1 MRVQTVRSIAFPPLL
16 KVLIVLVVLPGAW
29 ACGGNE
35 PPVPAVATPTLTLS
49 YQRAP
54 AGSPLELTYRF
65 VVAESATFAE
75 DYRVFAHVV
84 DADEER
90 MWSDDHNPPVP
101 TSQWKPGQTVEYTR
115 TIFVPVFPYIG
126 NATINIGLHSVMTG
140 PAGEQARLPL
150 AGEDVGQR
158 AYRVARLEL
167 LPQTENLFTIF
178 KDGWHPAELAGDSGG
193 VEWQWTKKEAT
204 LAFKNPRKDTLFYF
218 EVDSPVARLVGG
230 QQIEI
235 IIGGQTV
242 DAFPLGTDAQLL
254 RKVRISP
261 AQLGDGEMAELRISV
276 DKAIV
281 PALTPE
287 AASKDPRELGVRVFH
302 AFVDPR

>member
-1 MRVQTVRSIAFPPLL
+1 MRSSIARSIAFASARRRSSLA
-16 KVLIVLVVLPGAW
+16 GW
-29 ACGGNE
+29 ACGGSE
-35 PPVPAVATPTLTLS
+35 PPAPPVATPTLTLS
-49 YQRAP
+49 HERAP
-54 AGSPLELTYRF
+54 AGSPLEMTYKF
-65 VVAESATFAE
+65 VVADGASFAE
-75 DYRVFAHVV
+75 DYRVFVHVV

-90 MWSDDHNPPVP
+90 MWSDDHNPPMP
-101 TSQWKPGQTVEYTR
+101 TSQWKPGQTIEYTR

-126 NATINIGLHSVMTG
+126 DATINMGLHSLKTQ
-140 PAGEQARLPL
+140 PSGEQTRLPL

-193 VEWQWTKKEAT
+193 GRVA
-204 LAFKNPRKDTLFYF
+204 
-218 EVDSPVARLVGG
+218 VDQEGGDARLQEPEEGHG
-230 QQIEI
+230 
-235 IIGGQTV
+235 
-242 DAFPLGTDAQLL
+242 LL
-254 RKVRISP
+254 PRPRQPGRELRRRPAGAACSSAGRRSTSSRSARTSSSCARSRFTP
-261 AQLGDGEMAELRISV
+261 AQLGRRPRWPSSGSRR

>member
-1 MRVQTVRSIAFPPLL
+1 
-16 KVLIVLVVLPGAW
+16 VLITAW
-29 ACGGNE
+29 SCGGAE
-35 PPVPAVATPTLTLS
+35 PPAPPVATPTLTLNHE
-49 YQRAP
+49 RAP
-54 AGSPLELTYRF
+54 AGSPLDLTYKF
-65 VVAESATFAE
+65 VVAEGAAFAE
-75 DYRVFAHVV
+75 DYRVFVHVV

-90 MWSDDHNPPVP
+90 MWSDDHNPPTP
-101 TSQWKPGQTVEYTR
+101 TSQWRPGQTIEYTR

-126 NATINIGLHSVMTG
+126 NATINIGLHTVKSQ
-140 PAGEQARLPL
+140 PSGEQTRLPL

-204 LAFKNPRKDTLFYF
+204 LAFKNPRKDTVLFLDL
-218 EVDSPVARLVGG
+218 DSPISRLVGG
-230 QQIEI
+230 QQVRVLV
-235 IIGGQTV
+235 GGQTV
-242 DAFPLGTDAQLL
+242 DDFSLGPDQQLL
-254 RKVRISP
+254 RKVKIQA
-261 AQLGDGEMAELRISV
+261 AQLGDAEMAEIRIST
-276 DKAIV
+276 DKSIV

>member
-1 MRVQTVRSIAFPPLL
+1 MRAFTARSI
-16 KVLIVLVVLPGAW
+16 VLTLALVVPLAGW
-29 ACGGNE
+29 ACGDSE
-35 PPVPAVATPTLTLS
+35 PPAPPVATPTLTLS
-49 YQRAP
+49 YERAP

-65 VVAESATFAE
+65 VVADAASFAG
-75 DYRVFAHVV
+75 DYRVFVHVV

-101 TSQWKPGQTVEYTR
+101 TSQWQPGQTIEYTR

-126 NATINIGLHSVMTG
+126 NATINIGLHSAKTQ
-140 PAGEQARLPL
+140 ASGEQARLPL
-150 AGEDVGQR
+150 AGDDVGQR

-204 LAFKNPRKDTLFYF
+204 LAFKNPKKDTLFYF
-218 EVDSPVARLVGG
+218 DLDSPVARYVGG
-230 QQIEI
+230 QQVRVIV
-235 IIGGQTV
+235 GGQTV
-242 DAFPLGTDAQLL
+242 DEFPLGADQQLL
-254 RKVRISP
+254 RKIKISP
-261 AQLGDGEMAELRISV
+261 AELGDAEMAELRISV

-287 AASKDPRELGVRVFH
+287 AGSKDPRELGIRVFH
-302 AFVDPR
+302 SFVDPR

>member
-1 MRVQTVRSIAFPPLL
+1 MRSSNTRSITLASAAAA
-16 KVLIVLVVLPGAW
+16 LVVAG
-29 ACGGNE
+29 ACGGSE
-35 PPVPAVATPTLTLS
+35 PPVPPVATPTLTLS
-49 YQRAP
+49 YERAP
-54 AGSPLELTYRF
+54 AGSPLELTYKF
-65 VVAESATFAE
+65 VVADGATFPE
-75 DYRVFAHVV
+75 DYRVFMHVV

-90 MWSDDHNPPVP
+90 MWSDDHNPPIP
-101 TSQWKPGQTVEYTR
+101 TSQWKPGQTIEYQR

-126 NATINIGLHSVMTG
+126 NATINMGLHALKPQSS
-140 PAGEQARLPL
+140 GEQTRLPL

-178 KDGWHPAELAGDSGG
+178 KDGWHQAELAGDSGG

-204 LAFKNPRKDTLFYF
+204 LAFKNPRKDTVFYLDL
-218 EVDSPVARLVGG
+218 DSPIARYVGG
-230 QQIEI
+230 QQVRVLV
-235 IIGGQTV
+235 GSQTV
-242 DAFPLGTDAQLL
+242 DEFSLGPDQQLL
-254 RKVRISP
+254 RKIKITP
-261 AQLGDGEMAELRISV
+261 AQLGEGEMAEIRISA

>member
-1 MRVQTVRSIAFPPLL
+1 MRSSNARSITLASAAALL
-16 KVLIVLVVLPGAW
+16 MTAG
-29 ACGGNE
+29 ACGGSE
-35 PPVPAVATPTLTLS
+35 PPVPPVATPTLTLS
-49 YQRAP
+49 YERAP
-54 AGSPLELTYRF
+54 AGSPLELTYKF
-65 VVAESATFAE
+65 VVADGATFAE
-75 DYRVFAHVV
+75 DYRVFMHVV

-90 MWSDDHNPPVP
+90 MWSDDHNPPIP
-101 TSQWKPGQTVEYTR
+101 TSQWKPGQTIEYQR

-126 NATINIGLHSVMTG
+126 NATINMGLHSLK
-140 PAGEQARLPL
+140 PQSSAEQTRLPL
-150 AGEDVGQR
+150 GGEDVGQR

-178 KDGWHPAELAGDSGG
+178 KDGWHQAELAGDSGG

-204 LAFKNPRKDTLFYF
+204 LAFKNPRKDTVFYLDL
-218 EVDSPVARLVGG
+218 DSPIARYVGG
-230 QQIEI
+230 QQVRVLV
-235 IIGGQTV
+235 GGQTV
-242 DAFPLGTDAQLL
+242 DEFSLGPDQQLL
-254 RKVRISP
+254 RKIKITP
-261 AQLGDGEMAELRISV
+261 AQLGEAEMAELRISA